1 MIIHYLTTAI
11 RNLMKYKLH
20 SLISVICLAIGITCF
35 CIVNYFVGSVTQ
47 KKNMPDNE
55 RRISLSLV
63 SEENG
68 RDFRFN
74 QEDYAFL
81 EGLKVEGMGCLVA
94 ASYPMDAEV
103 TAIGKDGL
111 EQPFIVKYQC
121 VSSSFFS
128 YDDLQLCCGKIS
140 LDSPDEV
147 IVSRT
152 FAIKAFGKEDVV
164 GMVIRLE
171 SPYEENPE
179 SIRDYKIAGV
189 ANSEYI
195 QKGGTVDCY
204 FPLSMRPDEILSVGS
219 SIEAD
224 TSIKDLNS
232 RLAKITWGHGPV
244 NVHASA
250 FLQSDDNESVAALLV
265 RFLGSLILLSGFINF
280 LKFVIQMFYNRQR
293 ELVLRKCLGSDNK
306 GLFYLLFSEIF
317 WVMSA
322 AFILSLV
329 VTELCVSVI
338 NEYIPREDMIYFDLN
353 AIYGLQMCIYIFLL
367 VVSMTIIIYPIY
379 RLRKLDIV
387 HSFVNIQKRHIFRNA
402 MIGIQ
407 LAISVFFVGGTLGT
421 VYLFHEM
428 FKESYSPLSSEEEKC
443 VISMSVN
450 TVCMQKNI
458 DAILSDIGSLPEI
471 TDRTSMSS
479 VYDLGGFIYMSY
491 SQNGQ
496 QKGNVNMMQGDPHSF
511 EFFKI
516 PIDGKLVGKN
526 EESMVYISE
535 QFKEQ
540 LQKDGVEGCVTLSG
554 REYQI
559 AGTYR
564 ALYREIPK
572 KDLCGSVFLVSSKSS
587 TYYFKTSGS
596 GVTEET
602 VKKITEICRR
612 YVPETLP
619 LDIRD
624 ITDAKQTKTGVIGM
638 IQKVFILLAVVSILL
653 VILSIY
659 SAITMDTINRQKEVA
674 IRKINGASPKTIALL
689 FGKVYLL
696 IYIPAF
702 CIVFPLLKL
711 LFNDI
716 EVESG
721 VQGMYSWDKMLF
733 LFFIIAFMV
742 FSIIA
747 YKIYKVMYLNPSEIL
762 RKE

>member
-1 MIIHYLTTAI
+1 MVIHYLTTAI
-11 RNLMKYKLH
+11 RNLMRYKLH

-63 SEENG
+63 SEETG

-140 LDSPDEV
+140 LDIPDEV

-152 FAIKAFGKEDVV
+152 FAMKAFGKEDVV

-195 QKGGTVDCY
+195 QKGGAVDCY

-224 TSIKDLNS
+224 TSIKELNS

-244 NVHASA
+244 NVHASV

-329 VTELCVSVI
+329 VTELSVSVI

-540 LQKDGVEGCVTLSG
+540 LQKDGVEGSVTLSG

-572 KDLCGSVFLVSSKSS
+572 KDLCGSVFLVSSKPS

-624 ITDAKQTKTGVIGM
+624 ITDSKQTKTGVIGM
-638 IQKVFILLAVVSILL
+638 IQKVFILLAVVSMLL

-721 VQGMYSWDKMLF
+721 VQGMYSWDKMLL

>member
-1 MIIHYLTTAI
+1 
-11 RNLMKYKLH
+11 MKYKLH

-35 CIVNYFVGSVTQ
+35 SIVNYFAGTVTQ
-47 KKNMPDNE
+47 KKNLPNNE
-55 RRISLSLV
+55 QRISLSLV

-68 RDFRFN
+68 RGFRFN
-74 QEDYAFL
+74 QEDYAFF
-81 EGLKVEGMGCLVA
+81 EGLTVEGMGSLVA
-94 ASYPMDAEV
+94 ASYPMDAEI

-111 EQPFIVKYQC
+111 EQPFIIKYQC

-147 IVSRT
+147 IVSKT
-152 FAIKAFGKEDVV
+152 FAMKAFGKEDVV

-171 SPYEENPE
+171 SPYEENPK

-195 QKGGTVDCY
+195 QKGGAVDCY
-204 FPLSMRPDEILSVGS
+204 FPLSMRPDEILFVGS

-250 FLQSDDNESVAALLV
+250 FLQSDDNKSVTALLV
-265 RFLGSLILLSGFINF
+265 RFLGALILLSGFINF

-317 WVMSA
+317 WMMSV
-322 AFILSLV
+322 AFMFSLV
-329 VTELCVSVI
+329 VTELSVSII
-338 NEYIPREDMIYFDLN
+338 NNYIPREDKIYFDL
-353 AIYGLQMCIYIFLL
+353 AVIYGSQVCLYIFLL
-367 VVSMTIIIYPIY
+367 VVSIIIIFYPIY
-379 RLRKLDIV
+379 KLRKLDIV
-387 HSFVNIQKRHIFRNA
+387 HRFVNIQKRHIFRNT

-407 LAISVFFVGGTLGT
+407 LAVSIFFVGGTWGT

-471 TDRTSMSS
+471 IDRTSMSS
-479 VYDLGGFIYMSY
+479 VYDLGGFICMSY
-491 SQNGQ
+491 SQSGQ

-511 EFFKI
+511 EFFNI
-516 PIDGKLVGKN
+516 PMDGKLVRKN

-540 LQKDGVEGCVTLSG
+540 LQKDGVEGCVTLGG

-559 AGTYR
+559 AGVYR
-564 ALYREIPK
+564 ALYRESPK
-572 KDLCGSVFLVSSKSS
+572 KDMCGSVFLVSSNPL
-587 TYYFKTSGS
+587 TYYFKTSNS

-602 VKKITEICRR
+602 IEKITEICRR

-624 ITDAKQTKTGVIGM
+624 LTDAKQTKTGVIGM
-638 IQKVFILLAVVSILL
+638 IQKVFILLAVVSMLL
-653 VILSIY
+653 VMLSIY

-674 IRKINGASPKTIALL
+674 IRKINGASPMTIALL
-689 FGKVYLL
+689 FGKVYLF

-747 YKIYKVMYLNPSEIL
+747 YKIYKVMYLNPSDIL

>member
-81 EGLKVEGMGCLVA
+81 EGLKMEGMGCLVA

-152 FAIKAFGKEDVV
+152 FAMKAFGKEDVV

-179 SIRDYKIAGV
+179 SIKDYKIAGV

-195 QKGGTVDCY
+195 QKGGAVDCY

-250 FLQSDDNESVAALLV
+250 FWQSDDNESVAALLV

-317 WVMSA
+317 WVISA

-353 AIYGLQMCIYIFLL
+353 AIYGLQMCIYICLL
-367 VVSMTIIIYPIY
+367 YT
-379 RLRKLDIV
+379 
-387 HSFVNIQKRHIFRNA
+387 
-402 MIGIQ
+402 
-407 LAISVFFVGGTLGT
+407 
-421 VYLFHEM
+421 
-428 FKESYSPLSSEEEKC
+428 SPS
-443 VISMSVN
+443 
-450 TVCMQKNI
+450 
-458 DAILSDIGSLPEI
+458 P
-471 TDRTSMSS
+471 
-479 VYDLGGFIYMSY
+479 
-491 SQNGQ
+491 
-496 QKGNVNMMQGDPHSF
+496 
-511 EFFKI
+511 
-516 PIDGKLVGKN
+516 
-526 EESMVYISE
+526 
-535 QFKEQ
+535 
-540 LQKDGVEGCVTLSG
+540 
-554 REYQI
+554 
-559 AGTYR
+559 
-564 ALYREIPK
+564 
-572 KDLCGSVFLVSSKSS
+572 
-587 TYYFKTSGS
+587 
-596 GVTEET
+596 
-602 VKKITEICRR
+602 
-612 YVPETLP
+612 
-619 LDIRD
+619 RD
-624 ITDAKQTKTGVIGM
+624 C
-638 IQKVFILLAVVSILL
+638 S
-653 VILSIY
+653 
-659 SAITMDTINRQKEVA
+659 
-674 IRKINGASPKTIALL
+674 
-689 FGKVYLL
+689 
-696 IYIPAF
+696 
-702 CIVFPLLKL
+702 
-711 LFNDI
+711 
-716 EVESG
+716 
-721 VQGMYSWDKMLF
+721 
-733 LFFIIAFMV
+733 
-742 FSIIA
+742 
-747 YKIYKVMYLNPSEIL
+747 
-762 RKE
+762 

>member
-1 MIIHYLTTAI
+1 
-11 RNLMKYKLH
+11 MKYKLH

-81 EGLKVEGMGCLVA
+81 EGLKMEGMGCLVA

-152 FAIKAFGKEDVV
+152 FAMKAFGKEDVV

-179 SIRDYKIAGV
+179 SIKDYKIAGV

-195 QKGGTVDCY
+195 QKGGAVDCY

-540 LQKDGVEGCVTLSG
+540 LQKDGVEGSVTLSG

-572 KDLCGSVFLVSSKSS
+572 KDLCGSVFLVSSKPS

-624 ITDAKQTKTGVIGM
+624 ITDSKQTKTGVIGM
-638 IQKVFILLAVVSILL
+638 IQKVFILLAVVSMLL

-742 FSIIA
+742 FSIIV
-747 YKIYKVMYLNPSEIL
+747 YKIYKVMYLNSSEIL

>member
-81 EGLKVEGMGCLVA
+81 EGLKMEGMGCLVA

-152 FAIKAFGKEDVV
+152 FAMKAFGKEDVV

-179 SIRDYKIAGV
+179 SIKDYKIAGV

-195 QKGGTVDCY
+195 QKGGAVDCY

-250 FLQSDDNESVAALLV
+250 FWQSDDNESVAALLV

-317 WVMSA
+317 WVISA

-540 LQKDGVEGCVTLSG
+540 LQKDEVEGCVTLSG

-572 KDLCGSVFLVSSKSS
+572 KDLCGSVFLVSSKPS

-638 IQKVFILLAVVSILL
+638 IQKVFILLAVVSMLL

-689 FGKVYLL
+689 FGKVYLF

-702 CIVFPLLKL
+702 CVVFPLLKL